1 MVFMNLVHIVWLLL
15 WAKSTFNYTFASI
28 KISKDLLAVQ
38 AVKYPGQKEI
48 QIYIQKWDKDHIEP
62 NPMGIILFIHVY
74 CELFRE
80 CIYLQFI
87 EKNDVSLKWSSPV
100 QTKNFTWKEER
111 CWNQRER
118 RTKNAYWLILFVW
131 KTKAPIQWMK
141 MKIKDGK
148 RSPKSIEN

>member
-28 KISKDLLAVQ
+28 KISKDLLVVQ

-48 QIYIQKWDKDHIEP
+48 QIYIQKSDKDHIEP
-62 NPMGIILFIHVY
+62 YPMGIILFIHVY

-87 EKNDVSLKWSSPV
+87 EKKRRLFEVIFFSSNEKLHLKRRKVLKS
-100 QTKNFTWKEER
+100 E
-111 CWNQRER
+111 RER
-118 RTKNAYWLILFVW
+118 RTKNAYWFYSFEKQKRQFNGWRW
-131 KTKAPIQWMK
+131 K
-141 MKIKDGK
+141 
-148 RSPKSIEN
+148 

>member
-1 MVFMNLVHIVWLLL
+1 MNLVHIVWLLL
-15 WAKSTFNYTFASI
+15 WAKSTFNYTFESI

-38 AVKYPGQKEI
+38 AVKCPGQKEI
-48 QIYIQKWDKDHIEP
+48 QKYIQKWDKDHIEP

-87 EKNDVSLKWSSPV
+87 EIKNDVSLKWSSSV

-118 RTKNAYWLILFVW
+118 WTKNAYWLVLFVW
-131 KTKAPIQWMK
+131 KTKAPIQWVK